1 MAKTRFKRGFLHF
14 GAAWLDERKQS
25 GSIQTKLADITAN
38 NSAKN
43 SIFSVPPCK
52 LGDKSPSYNQFF
64 STGMPSMLE
73 PQQQINQLRAQLNQH
88 NHAYYV
94 LDTPSIPDADY
105 DALFMQLQ
113 QLEAQYPALV
123 TADSPTQRVGGAPL
137 DKFGQVQHQ
146 VPMLSLDNAF
156 ADADFVAFCQRMAD
170 RLDQQTDF
178 SFCAEPKLDGLAV
191 SLRYENGVLVQAAT
205 RGDGYTGEDVTSNIK
220 TIRSIPLRLQGD
232 FPPVLEVRGEVFMKL
247 AVFDHMNQQ
256 AKARGDKVF
265 ANPRNAAAGSLRQ
278 LDPKICAQRQLSFY
292 AYAVGA
298 VEDPAS
304 LLDSQSHYGRLQQ
317 LKGWGLPVCPEIQ
330 YCDSADAALAYH
342 KAILA
347 RRAELAYEIDGVVLK
362 VDSLPQQLALGFV
375 SRAPRWAIA
384 FKFPAQERTTR
395 LVDVDFQVGRTGSIT
410 PVARLEPVVVGG
422 VTVSNATLHNQDEIN
437 RLGIKIGDT
446 VIVRR
451 AGDVIPQIVAV
462 VMEQRETELSRDIE
476 FPTVCPVCQ
485 SAVERLEGE
494 AVSRCTAGLFCA
506 AQRKEALK
514 HFVARKALDIEGL
527 GDKLVEQLV
536 DEQLVKTPADI
547 FQLDMPA
554 LVGLE
559 RMGEKSAL
567 KLLQAIETSKQTT
580 LARFIYA
587 LGIRDVGEATAL
599 NLASHFRQL
608 PALLSATL
616 EQLLEVPDV
625 GTVVA
630 DRLLHFFHQQH
641 NQQVIAA
648 LQQAGVSWPDLAEKV
663 VTAQPLAGQTLVLTG
678 TLTAMGRDEAKEKLQ
693 QLGAKVSGSVSAKTH
708 AVIAGDNA
716 GSKLAKAAELGVAV
730 WTEAQMLALFA
741 EQGL

>member
-1 MAKTRFKRGFLHF
+1 M
-14 GAAWLDERKQS
+14 LD
-25 GSIQTKLADITAN
+25 
-38 NSAKN
+38 
-43 SIFSVPPCK
+43 
-52 LGDKSPSYNQFF
+52 
-64 STGMPSMLE
+64 

-88 NHAYYV
+88 NYDYYV
-94 LDTPSIPDADY
+94 LDNPTVPDADY
-105 DALFMQLQ
+105 DALFHQLQ
-113 QLEAQYPALV
+113 QLEQQYPALI
-123 TADSPTQRVGGAPL
+123 TPDSPTQRVGAAPL

-156 ADADFVAFCQRMAD
+156 ADADFLAFCQRMAD
-170 RLDQQTDF
+170 RLDQQSDF

-191 SLRYENGVLVQAAT
+191 SLRYEAGLLVQAAT
-205 RGDGYTGEDVTSNIK
+205 RGDGYSGEDVTSNIK
-220 TIRSIPLRLQGD
+220 TIRSIPLQLRGE
-232 FPPVLEVRGEVFMKL
+232 FPPVLEVRGEVFLKL
-247 AVFDHMNQQ
+247 ADFAKLNTE
-256 AKARGDKVF
+256 AKARGEKVF

-278 LDPKICAQRQLSFY
+278 LDPKICARRQLSFY

-298 VEDPAS
+298 VEDPAG

-317 LKGWGLPVCPEIQ
+317 LKSWGLPVCAEIQ
-330 YCDSADAALAYH
+330 RCDSASAALQYH
-342 KAILA
+342 KDILS
-347 RRAELAYEIDGVVLK
+347 RRPSLAYEIDGVVLK

-384 FKFPAQERTTR
+384 FKFPAQEKTTR
-395 LVDVDFQVGRTGSIT
+395 LLDVDFQVGRTGSIT

-437 RLGIKIGDT
+437 RLGIEIGDT

-462 VMEQRETELSRDIE
+462 VMAEREVGNTSAIV
-476 FPTVCPVCQ
+476 FPTLCPVCQ
-485 SAVERLEGE
+485 SEVERVEGE
-494 AVSRCTAGLFCA
+494 AVIRCTAGLYCA

-527 GDKLVEQLV
+527 GDKLIEQLV
-536 DEQLVKTPADI
+536 DEKLVQTPADI
-547 FQLDMPA
+547 FKLDMPS

-559 RMGEKSAL
+559 RMAEKSAL
-567 KLLQAIETSKQTT
+567 KLLQAIERAKQTS

-599 NLASHFRQL
+599 NLAAHFRKL
-608 PALLSATL
+608 PVLQQASL
-616 EQLLEVPDV
+616 EQLLQVPDV

-630 DRLLHFFHQQH
+630 SRLLHFFQEPH
-641 NQQVIAA
+641 NQQVVAA
-648 LQQAGVSWPDLAEKV
+648 LQQAGVQWPDLAEKTE
-663 VTAQPLAGQTLVLTG
+663 TAQPLAGQTLVLTG
-678 TLTAMGRDEAKEKLQ
+678 TLTAMGRDEAKDKLQ

-716 GSKLAKAAELGVAV
+716 GSKLAKAAELGVKV
-730 WTEAQMLALFA
+730 WTEQQMLALFT
-741 EQGL
+741 EHGL